1 MLRRATVIFTLAA
14 IAALLS
20 ACGDDDGSP
29 DDAKLRVITTVS
41 PITSIVENIG
51 GTAIDL
57 EGVIP
62 EGMNS
67 HTFEPPP
74 SVVSAIE
81 SADLI
86 IVNGLQ
92 LEEATLE
99 LAESNKKD
107 DAVILLLGDETITPD
122 LYRYDASFPQDQGK
136 PNPHLWPNP
145 ELATRYATLV
155 HDKLVDLD
163 EANKDYYDT
172 NYEALKKRLERLDQ
186 QTRVAAQTVPEANR
200 KLVTY
205 HASWAYWADRYGF
218 TVIGPIQ
225 PAGLG
230 EPSTPQIAGLVDQ
243 IKAEEVP
250 VIFGSEV
257 FPSDTVEA
265 MAEDA
270 GAAYIDDLR
279 DDDLPG
285 EPGNEDH
292 SYLGMMVN
300 NMRILIPALGGDA
313 SPMDIVDTSLVFE
326 GESTARY
333 AE

>member
-1 MLRRATVIFTLAA
+1 MLRLATAIFTLAA
-14 IAALLS
+14 FAALLS
-20 ACGDDDGSP
+20 ACGDDDGGTG
-29 DDAKLRVITTVS
+29 DAKLKVITTVS

-51 GTAIDL
+51 GTAIEL

-62 EGMNS
+62 EDVNS
-67 HTFEPPP
+67 HTFEPPQ
-74 SVVSAIE
+74 STVSAIE
-81 SADLI
+81 AADLI
-86 IVNGLQ
+86 ILNGLQ
-92 LEEATLE
+92 LEGATLE

-107 DAVILLLGDETITPD
+107 DADILLLGDETITPD
-122 LYRYDASFPQDQGK
+122 LYRYDTSFPQDQGK

-155 HDKLVDLD
+155 HDKLVDMD

-172 NYEALKKRLERLDQ
+172 NFEAFRKRLERLDQ
-186 QTRVAAQTVPEANR
+186 QIRVAAQTVPVANR

-225 PAGLG
+225 PAGFS
-230 EPSTPQIAGLVDQ
+230 EPSAGEVAGFVEQ
-243 IKAEEVP
+243 IKTEEVP
-250 VIFGSEV
+250 AIFGSEV
-257 FPSDTVEA
+257 FPSDALEA

-270 GAAYIDDLR
+270 GAAYVDDLR

-285 EPGNEDH
+285 QPGDKSH
-292 SYLGMMVN
+292 SYLGMMIN

-333 AE
+333 

>member
-1 MLRRATVIFTLAA
+1 MPRRATVILTLAA

-20 ACGDDDGSP
+20 ACGDDDSGTG
-29 DDAKLRVITTVS
+29 DAKLRVITTVS

-51 GTAIDL
+51 GTAIQLD
-57 EGVIP
+57 GVIP
-62 EGMNS
+62 EAVNS
-67 HTFEPPP
+67 HTFEPPT

-81 SADLI
+81 GADLI
-86 IVNGLQ
+86 ILNGLQ

-99 LAESNKKD
+99 LAKSNKKG
-107 DAVILLLGDETITPD
+107 DADILLLGDETITPD

-155 HDKLVDLD
+155 HDKLVDMD
-163 EANKDYYDT
+163 GANKDYYDT
-172 NYEALKKRLERLDQ
+172 NFEAFKKRLERLDQ
-186 QTRVAAQTVPEANR
+186 QIRVAAQTVPEANR

-230 EPSTPQIAGLVDQ
+230 EPSASQIAGLVEQ
-243 IKAEEVP
+243 IKSEEVP
-250 VIFGSEV
+250 AIFGSEV
-257 FPSDTVEA
+257 FPSDVLET

-270 GAAYIDDLR
+270 GAAYVDDLR

-285 EPGNEDH
+285 EPGDEDH

-300 NMRILIPALGGDA
+300 NMRILIPALGGDP